1 MTVTFDT
8 DIGSDVDDVLALA
21 TIFGS
26 PELDLAGVT
35 TVYGDT
41 CSGRGWSRG

>member
-1 MTVTFDT
+1 MTTALTLDT

-26 PELDLAGVT
+26 PARPSLP
-35 TVYGDT
+35 
-41 CSGRGWSRG
+41 